1 MAIEKLFGQSIF
13 WRSIYFATAFITN
26 ILLSRYLQAA
36 LSGSVLYLA
45 SIFSFIS
52 LLLGLSLDSG
62 FTFFA
67 SRKLA
72 AYNQL
77 VSFAVVWIALIT
89 LSGIITSC
97 FFLSY
102 FLKGSPVSL
111 NGYQLYGYFY
121 IAGLMFT
128 SFLSA
133 LFYSRSNFWL
143 PNLIFSVV
151 NIFVIIAIPL
161 LGHYYPQNST
171 LIIDVY
177 FYSTFLQGIL
187 LVPAFV
193 IFNKKE
199 NSNSYFPSAGNIK
212 QLIRFSVMALG
223 ANIIF
228 FLINRVDF
236 FFVEKY
242 CTANQLGNYIMVS
255 RLGQMLLFFP
265 QVLASVI
272 FPQAAGNTNMAT
284 IAESTLITG
293 RLLSRIYL
301 LMFIV
306 LLLAGKWLFPFM
318 FGPTFT
324 SMYIL
329 MLIFLP
335 GFFALSNLAVI
346 SAFLLGNGHLKINI
360 TGTLL
365 ALIIVVGGDM
375 LVVERF
381 GVFAAAA
388 VSTLAYT
395 CNFIYSVVR
404 FNRKYN
410 IAFID
415 LFKWQKKDLQWV
427 KQIVKKPVQV
437 LK

>member
-1 MAIEKLFGQSIF
+1 MAIEKLFGQSIL
-13 WRSIYFATAFITN
+13 WRSIYFITAFIAN

-45 SIFSFIS
+45 SVFSFIS
-52 LLLGLSLDSG
+52 LVLGLSLDSG
-62 FTFFA
+62 FTLFA
-67 SRKLA
+67 SRKLVA
-72 AYNQL
+72 HNQL
-77 VSFAVVWIALIT
+77 VSFAVAWVALII
-89 LSGIITSC
+89 LLGIITSC
-97 FFLSY
+97 FFLPY
-102 FLKGSPVSL
+102 FLKGSPLSL
-111 NGYQLYGYFY
+111 TGYQLYGYFY

-143 PNLIFSVV
+143 PNLIFSIV
-151 NIFVIIAIPL
+151 NIFVIIAIPM
-161 LGHYYPQNST
+161 LGHYYPQNSA

-193 IFNKKE
+193 IFNK
-199 NSNSYFPSAGNIK
+199 NANTGNYFPSGANIK
-212 QLIRFSVMALG
+212 QLMRFSVVALG
-223 ANIIF
+223 GNVIF

-236 FFVEKY
+236 FFIEKY
-242 CTANQLGNYIMVS
+242 CTPNELGNYIMVS

-272 FPQAAGNTNMAT
+272 FPQAAGNTNMAN

-306 LLLAGKWLFPFM
+306 LLLSGKWLFPFV
-318 FGPTFT
+318 FGATFT
-324 SMYIL
+324 NMYLLI
-329 MLIFLP
+329 LIFLP

-346 SAFLLGNGHLKINI
+346 SAFLLGNGHLKTSI

-375 LVVERF
+375 LVVKPY
-381 GVFAAAA
+381 GVFAAAG

-395 CNFIYSVVR
+395 CNFLYSVAR
-404 FNRKYN
+404 FNRKYQ
-410 IAFID
+410 IALID

-427 KQIVKKPVQV
+427 KQIVKKPV
-437 LK
+437 